1 MRAKTLRRYSQTITQ
16 FIAFVLRAVV
26 ASNRGPKINL
36 APPILDAGR
45 SLIQA
50 LVSDE
55 LTRAGAIHRLVMA
68 ILLRVRP
75 CGDSYTCP
83 VARFIIYMNVLPS
96 GKIRHPGEINGTLTE
111 LKWPFRASTFWEVL
125 QQVHPEMDGDE
136 LEQCVLSKSLLSIFM
151 PLSLVLS
158 KMSERLSGKTSSP
171 RFLM

>member
-16 FIAFVLRAVV
+16 FLAFVLRNAIP
-26 ASNRGPKINL
+26 SNHGPKINL
-36 APPILDAGR
+36 APSILDASY

-50 LVSDE
+50 LES
-55 LTRAGAIHRLVMA
+55 TRLHLDRASAIHRLVME

-75 CGDSYTCP
+75 PGDLYTCP

-125 QQVHPEMDGDE
+125 QRVNTGIDSED
-136 LEQCVLSKSLLSIFM
+136 LEQ
-151 PLSLVLS
+151 
-158 KMSERLSGKTSSP
+158 
-171 RFLM
+171 